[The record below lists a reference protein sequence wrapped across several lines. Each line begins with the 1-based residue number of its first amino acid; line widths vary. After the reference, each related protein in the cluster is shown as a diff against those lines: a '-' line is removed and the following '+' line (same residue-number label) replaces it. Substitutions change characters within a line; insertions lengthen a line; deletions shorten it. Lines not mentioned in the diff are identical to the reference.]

1 MSFLKSVLKKF
12 KKFKRISILA
22 LVVTMV
28 ISLLNAGPTIGADET
43 VNANI
48 TFTSQIVEQ
57 INGSYIE
64 TEDVQSGE
72 PFFLAIG
79 YTISAS
85 GETSKYTN
93 CTLTITLPKNVSFIG
108 DTSDIS
114 KTAFDSYTLETK
126 LGSQVLSIK
135 ANELVPGQTGTLYLK
150 MNFDNMKTPDGSTAN
165 FTGMSLTGSVVTGSS
180 SPNINP
186 VSVPNAAI
194 TAIANQS
201 WTVNKDIVKQNSQD
215 YSINTIDGKQYY
227 SVDYRLIAAPG
238 TNITDI
244 GNNYGRLN
252 CTYKDEQGNAA
263 KGFMLVDTLPVAPVA
278 NGGATNISI
287 YKGSNKTEANK
298 LKEGQ
303 DYQLVLNDDGS
314 VKAIRINYAS
324 TYSDIKND
332 YTTSYVPDDAYVL
345 TTYTINANY
354 SYDAYRVL
362 PADEDRLLPYQL
374 DNKAEINYLPL
385 GESTYR
391 KSQDSASINVG
402 WVDDNAPVTDLTVT
416 KYLTVKNDDKFNLE
430 EKFVFD
436 REKQD
441 LYYKYNNARISFG
454 LYKDETC
461 TIPAVDF
468 DGNTVGNMTRLD
480 ENGQVIFKNINEGTY
495 YLKEDVSNLPFVGD
509 GVDTANGQTVYRV
522 EIKNENKQAVVYLEG
537 NKVTDGKLDIN
548 NINTDNGFGYV
559 AFNKVGTSATSSN
572 SGPLEGVKFKLTNK
586 ADSSKVY
593 ETVSDKNGL
602 VLFEGI
608 PAGNYIVEEDFTSG
622 EYDKPDKSSFDVTV
636 KANHV
641 NYPEGMEKD
650 SNGIPQLVN
659 SSSKGKLIIYKV
671 DQANEDTKLDGAV
684 FNVYGPYDS
693 EAAAKKAIANNNLIN
708 QFTLN
713 GNEESPALNQGY
725 YVYQETKAPAS
736 YKLESD
742 YHIVKI
748 ETQTLNKVT
757 VKNEALGKLRIL
769 KKGALSV
776 NGQETGLQVNIPGA
790 SFYIYKNESA
800 TELVNDEN
808 GNPIVITSTN
818 SVNSEY
824 NSNVVSLPEGTYYLK
839 EFAVPDGYQLS
850 TEVIKVTVS
859 SGNTTTQKIVNKTDQ
874 FGYLQVTKR
883 DSKTN
888 EPISNVSFDV
898 YNSNNQLVE
907 TITTNSLG
915 MTQTSFLPAGNYYL
929 KEKAGTSLN
938 NYVVKT
944 ENIDFTITNNKVTN
958 LEVKNDH
965 LVNYRF
971 KKVSS
976 LNEKTTLSGV
986 EFRLYDSDGTT
997 VIKDKVTSDNNG
1009 YVTFE
1014 NLIPGKT
1021 YYYQETKTLPDYTL
1035 NNQKIEFTAPAIK
1048 DVNNNYMGDGGNIEN
1063 VPKGQFT
1070 ITKKQQ
1076 VLDKTGHVAVDK
1088 QFEYYPKLTDNYQAD
1103 KAAAELNNTYR
1114 KLTTSKDKGIGT
1126 SEKIDAG
1133 TYWVEESNVAGEY
1146 SVKDGNPKTVEVK
1159 AGDFAT
1165 TDGSVPNVE
1174 FVNELVKGK
1183 VAIKKI
1189 SSTDSKTGVEATF
1202 NIYKYVD
1209 DATHDY
1215 SNDLVID
1222 TLKTGKSGN
1231 EVVSK
1236 YLEPGNYV
1244 LVETTVD
1251 DNYVLDAIPH
1261 KFTIAAGKTNKDYVT
1276 TPIENAKKSTI
1287 KIKKTLTWNKKTN
1300 NEVVE
1305 SLAGIRFD
1313 IYKAKPVDEVQAGED
1328 FVEYENKKYIKDGN
1342 PVDTI
1347 TSNNDYESS
1356 KQLEPGYYYIEEVL
1370 TEDQAKYYTKADSQV
1385 IELKDDEDAEV
1396 TFDNTPKKGKV
1407 KLTKISN
1414 VNKDTRLNGA
1424 NFKIYYVVNEGTP
1437 DATKQMVVTG
1447 KDTKGN
1453 YTYKEYWVIDS
1464 KITTEIV
1471 SGTEIVYDKN
1481 GNGTEEDGIGYSV
1494 FLEPGKEIVLQETK
1508 APQYYG
1514 MTNEWYYVGKIE
1526 AQKISE
1532 ITVENYPLTY
1542 PVGDKYDEASNRID
1556 GAVMGLFGTQNG
1568 AEEFN
1573 GLSEANKENVINNK
1587 TLWATYD
1594 LLQTAI
1600 SNKTSGFQFKDVD
1613 PTRTYYVLELKAP
1626 DKYNLNDTIYKVT
1639 VKLNGN
1645 AYELID
1651 DKGNKLSIR
1660 NYPFQ
1665 QIWVRKVLEFAN
1677 EKTNL
1682 DGIKFNVYYAND
1694 ATETTEGAIQVINSE
1709 KYVTKGNFVGTYTTG
1724 SSTES
1729 KGSGSFITTTLPAGI
1744 YVIEEDTSDLPAG
1757 IKPPQTTSYAVIL
1770 KTDSPNKDLYD
1781 KNVDSDKNIVN
1792 KTSYGKLALIK
1803 QSSLDKNTYVDAT
1816 FNIYEKSNEAN
1827 HDYSKDDVVKTITTN
1842 TDGTPVLSDFLKPG
1856 NYVLVETSVNDEY
1869 VLDATPIDFTIE
1881 ANKVTGLENEA
1892 FEKINDAKNNPF
1904 VITNVPK
1911 GNINGLVKKG
1921 TYLNDGNKV
1930 TEALK
1935 DVEFEVYSYE
1945 EKNGSLVLTKDNL
1958 VGTAKSDSDGNL
1970 KFYQNN
1976 KDVTNKKWLAAGP
1989 YVLKETAVGTNNA
2002 NNGFE
2007 ASYLGKFEIKA
2018 GETTK
2023 EIIAIDETGKEIGA
2037 STSEIINKSAYGQIK
2052 LTKVDHYQKDKKLS
2066 GVTFEI
2072 RDSNGKVVDTITTGK
2087 DGTALSKLLPEG
2099 TYTVKETSTL
2109 GNYFLNENV
2118 YTFTVESLKVT
2129 SKDDNG
2135 NKEITNVLKQSI
2147 EVNKINSKTDKE
2159 ITNLDGAV
2167 FSLWDSKTGGKQIDK
2182 IVCNSDTKEIVFT
2195 NLQPDTTYYLQED
2208 NPPNGYVI
2216 INTERIEIK
2225 TTNNGVS
2232 GNPTKVVYKLKN
2244 EPLGSIKI
2252 EKVSKWT
2259 IYDLDEE
2266 INYPLEGAEFTL
2278 YQDVNGNGKLDSGD
2292 KMVTTKVSN
2301 NQGVVIF
2308 DNLKAGNYLVKETKA
2323 PDDFTG
2329 DDTVYSIQ
2337 VEAGEENSKYTGN
2350 QAIVNIPTKGRFSF
2364 TKTKPNGTGLPGAT
2378 FQLLKEVNGTYQNV
2392 FEEFTVDDENGEF
2405 LSNIIDPGNYQLK
2418 EVKAPDGFE
2427 ISEPINFT
2435 VEVGKVTFVTSP
2447 GKDTVINQALGTIK
2461 LTKYNDQSSY
2471 LNIDN
2476 KPLEN
2481 VEFGLYQEND
2491 QLVIS
2496 KKTDQKGQIIF
2507 EDVPAGKYYV
2517 KEIKGLT
2524 GYQENNQKYPV
2535 TVKANQNE
2543 VIEYLPEVKDGKN
2556 GVIINKSNMGR
2567 LVIKKVASDDD
2578 KGLSGA
2584 VFKISKVNDTSFV
2597 PVEITSYKDGLAISD
2612 LLPAN
2617 STGSKYLVE
2626 EIKAPDGYSL
2636 DDKYFATKQE
2646 VTVYPLQDQEVI
2658 LSKDNPDGRN
2668 YLVFKNYKIANIMDI
2683 DQEISKYIDDNGDLI
2698 QTKTVNTPLLDSK
2711 DVEKFTIRDYADGQN
2726 DVPVSKVVVED
2737 TNMQLY
2743 YLDANNDY
2751 VPVDP
2756 SDPYTID
2763 AVTIYHA
2770 SDKLDNNL
2778 KARIYY
2784 QGEGSANWQ
2793 TRDDLVVDVPDA
2805 NQNIKVELDD
2815 LKATKI
2821 KVEYYN
2827 ENGLISEE
2835 FKAEGIDLDVT
2846 INKRP
2851 SDATANEIR
2860 QVTNDAKVIY
2870 HYSYKDETRTNQNA
2884 IYENVTSKV
2893 NIFYP
2898 LNETTLPKVSL
2909 GIVSGEAN
2917 KIYKPG
2923 DSIESTITVINKTET
2938 DDPDGTIIQPIISF
2952 DLPVGMSLNTNSYT
2966 VDDLTGQTTNFQVV
2980 VYNEEDAT
2988 SGILLEPSK
2997 YQVVYD
3003 LIEAREFI
3011 DGKLVNTGKQT
3022 RKITILLDEEFAF
3035 KPNMKITIK
3044 YMGTTSINDTS
3055 TVLSTPAYFTSGVTT
3070 ALSIENP
3077 YGNSFTVE
3085 TSSGSSANTL
3095 VDDKTLDEITG
3106 RDQIDTTG
3114 TGLKYPF
3121 SVGEIIINET
3131 NYLSIYKQVKGI
3143 YNDDWLN
3150 YNQIASTA
3158 PGEDLDY
3165 QIIFKN
3171 GGDDNQSD
3179 RAISKARVVD
3189 ILPFA
3194 GDSLVN
3200 RTDDNYTARST
3211 TLAKSPILR
3220 YVDVLK
3226 DEKDFNYTLYYC
3238 VGNDVSSKFD
3248 QWKEEQR
3255 TKYTAQEELPI
3266 VYNDTWSDDDWNS
3279 GKHQWVKASEYTGDL
3294 NLVSAFAIEFDF
3306 SNDLLEPGEAVTIQ
3320 IKMAAPEYTT
3330 DEIEEVEGKYMA
3342 NSALIAVQRF
3352 GSDTISKSDITENR
3366 EVKAKLTLPKGTI
3379 GDYVW
3384 YDLNRNGIQ
3393 DDSDIPVQGLMVT
3406 LHKYVTTY
3414 DDEGKLVRL
3423 EIFSDDEFTT
3433 RSDSYGHYEFTNQDC
3448 NVLKS
3453 GKTDANSKDPN
3464 DYVGDRYYEYRVE
3477 FAIPEDESTY
3487 TYVPTK
3493 RYALDENGKRQNE
3506 IDSNIGDDQTK
3517 VGDQA
3522 SDDDEYCFSEYFA
3535 LTATKLGDA
3544 SLAGETNLTLD
3555 AGFIAK
3561 GSLGDYVWFDANKNG
3576 IQDPDETGVADVTVR
3591 LYQAD
3596 ENGNIIDNQ
3605 ALATTK
3611 TDRYGYYLFA
3621 DLIEGNYIVE
3631 FDISDVVP
3639 KVGGGYLD
3647 RYYFSANNATDD
3659 QEYDSNPVIDAANQ
3673 DTMVARTDLIT
3684 LEYHSSDMSIDAGL
3698 TVYSA
3703 LSGVVF
3709 EDRDYSDIQNY
3720 YDEKEN
3726 EIDTILVPGTIVTL
3740 YQVSEEFDIINALPD
3755 ESWIVGQTTVGEDGK
3770 YYFDKLD
3777 NGYYVV
3783 KFTFPEGYSI
3793 ASGDVGDDDTI
3804 DSDVVNQIETVDN
3817 RVSGYTNVIEI
3828 GLNEIVSNVDGGVR
3842 LYSALGDYVF
3852 NDNNSN
3858 GIQDEGDSPIA
3869 GVTVYLFKRE
3879 SEDGSWQYYR
3889 QTVTDEEG
3897 YYLFTNLEGSTYTKI
3912 DYRVIFDLGITTK
3925 ITIPYA
3931 GDDQALD
3938 SNALNQ
3944 YIPGF
3949 GYPTDPIDL
3958 AYNTVDLTWDA
3969 GVVQSRGA
3977 IGDYVWY
3984 DSNVNGIQDEEGT
3997 GIGGI
4002 KVVLETNTGDIT
4014 NEDDWQEVAVT
4025 YTNEHGYYIF
4035 NNLKEGYYRV
4045 KFEVPANYNVT
4056 LSLQGE
4062 DSAIDSDGIYFNDDT
4077 YYYTRSFYLD
4087 QDGYDMTW
4095 DLGVYD
4101 PTVTTTTITTTV
4113 DSSTD
4118 GIMTGDDK
4126 VIFGYVIL
4134 AALSLV
4140 TAYGLNR
4147 KRKQLIKR
4155 Q

>member
-28 ISLLNAGPTIGADET
+28 ISLLNAGPAIGADET

-238 TNITDI
+238 TNIADI

-252 CTYKDEQGNAA
+252 CTYKDEQGNTAE
-263 KGFMLVDTLPVAPVA
+263 GFMLVDTLPVAPVA

-436 REKQD
+436 QEKQD

-622 EYDKPDKSSFDVTV
+622 EYDKPAKSSFDVTV

-650 SNGIPQLVN
+650 SNGIPRLIN

-725 YVYQETKAPAS
+725 YVYQETKAPAG

-776 NGQETGLQVNIPGA
+776 SGQETGLQVNIPGA

-824 NSNVVSLPEGTYYLK
+824 NSNVVSLPAGTYYLK

-888 EPISNVSFDV
+888 KSISNVSFDV

-915 MTQTSFLPAGNYYL
+915 MAQTSFLPAGNYYL

-958 LEVKNDH
+958 LEVENDH

-976 LNEKTTLSGV
+976 LNEKTILSGV

-1014 NLIPGKT
+1014 NLIPGKK
-1021 YYYQETKTLPDYTL
+1021 YYYQEIKTLPDYTL
-1035 NNQKIEFTAPAIK
+1035 NNQKVEFTAPAIK
-1048 DVNNNYMGDGGNIEN
+1048 DVNNNYMADGGNIEN

-1070 ITKKQQ
+1070 ITKTQQ
-1076 VLDKTGHVAVDK
+1076 VLDKNELVAVDK

-1103 KAAAELNNTYR
+1103 KTTANANKTYR
-1114 KLTTSKDKGIGT
+1114 TLTTSKDKGIGT

-1159 AGDFAT
+1159 PGNFAT
-1165 TDGSVPNVE
+1165 TIGSVPNVE

-1183 VAIKKI
+1183 VAIKKV

-1202 NIYKYVD
+1202 NIYKYVSE
-1209 DATHDY
+1209 THNY
-1215 SNDLVID
+1215 SNDQVID

-1251 DNYVLDAIPH
+1251 KDYVLDATPH
-1261 KFTIAAGKTNKDYVT
+1261 KFTIVAGQTNKDYVT
-1276 TPIENAKKSTI
+1276 DPIENAKKSTI

-1313 IYKAKPVDEVQAGED
+1313 IYKAEKCDNSTTGAIKLGD
-1328 FVEYENKKYIKDGN
+1328 KYYNKTGN
-1342 PVDTI
+1342 I
-1347 TSNNDYESS
+1347 IESLTSTNNYVSS

-1370 TEDQAKYYTKADSQV
+1370 TEDQAKDYTKADSQV
-1385 IELKDDEDAEV
+1385 VELKDGE
-1396 TFDNTPKKGKV
+1396 TKTITIDNTPKKGKI
-1407 KLTKISN
+1407 KLTKTNEDESKKLDN
-1414 VNKDTRLNGA
+1414 A
-1424 NFKIYYVVNEGTP
+1424 QFEIYYV
-1437 DATKQMVVTG
+1437 DQ
-1447 KDTKGN
+1447 
-1453 YTYKEYWVIDS
+1453 
-1464 KITTEIV
+1464 
-1471 SGTEIVYDKN
+1471 
-1481 GNGTEEDGIGYSV
+1481 NGTETITANNGIKYTVKHSGITTKIISGTAVYYDQDGKEIKEPGVGYSV
-1494 FLEPGKEIVLQETK
+1494 FLDGGCEVVLKEVK
-1508 APQYYG
+1508 APDNYG
-1514 MTNEWYYVGKIE
+1514 MTYQWWYVGEIEVGKIT
-1526 AQKISE
+1526 E
-1532 ITVENYPLTY
+1532 ITVKNYLLTNPIGY
-1542 PVGDKYDEASNRID
+1542 KYDQENKVVP
-1556 GAVMGLFGTQNG
+1556 GATMGLFTSKTA
-1568 AEEFN
+1568 AETLNKKSQKEIDEIIADPTTWQSY
-1573 GLSEANKENVINNK
+1573 GLVSVAV
-1587 TLWATYD
+1587 
-1594 LLQTAI
+1594 
-1600 SNKTSGFQFKDVD
+1600 SNDKYFQFENIDSTK
-1613 PTRTYYVLELKAP
+1613 TYYVTELKQP
-1626 DKYNLNDTIYKVT
+1626 DGYNKNTAVHGVT
-1639 VKLNGN
+1639 VEIKDKV
-1645 AYELID
+1645 YYLID
-1651 DKGNKLSIR
+1651 TDTNDIITFV
-1660 NYPFQ
+1660 NYEYH
-1665 QIWVRKVLEFAN
+1665 QIWVRKVLDFAN
-1677 EKTNL
+1677 EKTPL
-1682 DGIKFNVYYAND
+1682 TGIKFKVYPVVL
-1694 ATETTEGAIQVINSE
+1694 ATEGETGTIKIDGKWYKPLSDGE
-1709 KYVTKGNFVGTYTTG
+1709 TYTTG
-1724 SSTES
+1724 TISSGQS
-1729 KGSGSFITTTLPAGI
+1729 DGFITKKLPAGL
-1744 YVIEEDTSDLPAG
+1744 YVVEE
-1757 IKPPQTTSYAVIL
+1757 I
-1770 KTDSPNKDLYD
+1770 TDSSFLPGYVNAPDETKYLVNLEVGKDNKDLYGED
-1781 KNVDSDKNIVN
+1781 VDSEENIVN
-1792 KTSYGKLALIK
+1792 TTSHGKLALTK
-1803 QSSLDKNTYVDAT
+1803 HSNLNDNTYVDAT
-1816 FNIYEKSNEAN
+1816 FNIYQKSAEAN
-1827 HDYSKDDVVKTITTN
+1827 HDYSNDTPVSTITTN

-1856 NYVLVETSVNDEY
+1856 NYVLVETKVNDEY

-1881 ANKVTGLENEA
+1881 ADKVTGLKNKA
-1892 FEKINDAKNNPF
+1892 FEKINDAKNDPF
-1904 VITNVPK
+1904 VVTNVPK
-1911 GNINGLVKKG
+1911 GNIKGLVKTG
-1921 TYLNDGNKV
+1921 TYLKDGNET

-1935 DVEFEVYSYE
+1935 DVEFEVYHYD
-1945 EKNGSLVLTKDNL
+1945 NSLDFSNKTP

-2007 ASYLGKFEIKA
+2007 ASYLGKFEIEPGKTTNTITEINSK
-2018 GETTK
+2018 GEP
-2023 EIIAIDETGKEIGA
+2023 IGD

-2052 LTKVDHYQKDKKLS
+2052 LTKVDHYQTSKKLS
-2066 GVTFEI
+2066 DVTFEI
-2072 RDSNGKVVDTITTGK
+2072 RDSSNTVVDTITTGK

-2099 TYTVKETSTL
+2099 TYTVRETKTIDD
-2109 GNYFLNENV
+2109 YFLNENV
-2118 YTFTVESLKVT
+2118 YTFTVEALKVT
-2129 SKDDNG
+2129 SKDDKN
-2135 NKEITNVLKQSI
+2135 NEKITNVLKQSI
-2147 EVNKINSKTDKE
+2147 EVNKINSKTGKE

-2216 INTERIEIK
+2216 INTERIKIE
-2225 TTNNGVS
+2225 TTNNGEKD
-2232 GNPTKVVYKLKN
+2232 NPTKVVYKLKN

-2308 DNLKAGNYLVKETKA
+2308 DNLKAGNYLFKETKA

-2337 VEAGEENSKYTGN
+2337 VEAGEENSQYTGN
-2350 QAIVNIPTKGRFSF
+2350 QAIVNIPSKGRFSF
-2364 TKTKPNGTGLPGAT
+2364 TKTKPNGTGLPEAT

-2476 KPLEN
+2476 KPLAN

-2496 KKTDQKGQIIF
+2496 KKTDQKGQIVF

-2517 KEIKGLT
+2517 REIKGLT

-2567 LVIKKVASDDD
+2567 LVIKKVASDDN

-2827 ENGLISEE
+2827 ENGLISEG

-2870 HYSYKDETRTNQNA
+2870 HYNYKDETGTNQNA

-3248 QWKEEQR
+3248 QWEEEQR

-3828 GLNEIVSNVDGGVR
+3828 GLNEVVSNVDGGAR

-4025 YTNEHGYYIF
+4025 YTNEQGYYIF

-4056 LSLQGE
+4056 LSSQGE
-4062 DSAIDSDGIYFNDDT
+4062 DGAIDSDGIYFNDDT

>member
-1 MSFLKSVLKKF
+1 
-12 KKFKRISILA
+12 
-22 LVVTMV
+22 
-28 ISLLNAGPTIGADET
+28 
-43 VNANI
+43 
-48 TFTSQIVEQ
+48 
-57 INGSYIE
+57 
-64 TEDVQSGE
+64 
-72 PFFLAIG
+72 
-79 YTISAS
+79 
-85 GETSKYTN
+85 
-93 CTLTITLPKNVSFIG
+93 
-108 DTSDIS
+108 SD
-114 KTAFDSYTLETK
+114 
-126 LGSQVLSIK
+126 
-135 ANELVPGQTGTLYLK
+135 
-150 MNFDNMKTPDGSTAN
+150 
-165 FTGMSLTGSVVTGSS
+165 
-180 SPNINP
+180 
-186 VSVPNAAI
+186 
-194 TAIANQS
+194 
-201 WTVNKDIVKQNSQD
+201 
-215 YSINTIDGKQYY
+215 
-227 SVDYRLIAAPG
+227 
-238 TNITDI
+238 
-244 GNNYGRLN
+244 
-252 CTYKDEQGNAA
+252 C
-263 KGFMLVDTLPVAPVA
+263 
-278 NGGATNISI
+278 
-287 YKGSNKTEANK
+287 
-298 LKEGQ
+298 
-303 DYQLVLNDDGS
+303 
-314 VKAIRINYAS
+314 
-324 TYSDIKND
+324 
-332 YTTSYVPDDAYVL
+332 
-345 TTYTINANY
+345 
-354 SYDAYRVL
+354 
-362 PADEDRLLPYQL
+362 
-374 DNKAEINYLPL
+374 
-385 GESTYR
+385 
-391 KSQDSASINVG
+391 
-402 WVDDNAPVTDLTVT
+402 
-416 KYLTVKNDDKFNLE
+416 
-430 EKFVFD
+430 
-436 REKQD
+436 
-441 LYYKYNNARISFG
+441 
-454 LYKDETC
+454 
-461 TIPAVDF
+461 
-468 DGNTVGNMTRLD
+468 
-480 ENGQVIFKNINEGTY
+480 
-495 YLKEDVSNLPFVGD
+495 
-509 GVDTANGQTVYRV
+509 
-522 EIKNENKQAVVYLEG
+522 
-537 NKVTDGKLDIN
+537 
-548 NINTDNGFGYV
+548 
-559 AFNKVGTSATSSN
+559 
-572 SGPLEGVKFKLTNK
+572 
-586 ADSSKVY
+586 
-593 ETVSDKNGL
+593 
-602 VLFEGI
+602 
-608 PAGNYIVEEDFTSG
+608 
-622 EYDKPDKSSFDVTV
+622 
-636 KANHV
+636 
-641 NYPEGMEKD
+641 
-650 SNGIPQLVN
+650 
-659 SSSKGKLIIYKV
+659 
-671 DQANEDTKLDGAV
+671 
-684 FNVYGPYDS
+684 
-693 EAAAKKAIANNNLIN
+693 
-708 QFTLN
+708 
-713 GNEESPALNQGY
+713 
-725 YVYQETKAPAS
+725 
-736 YKLESD
+736 
-742 YHIVKI
+742 
-748 ETQTLNKVT
+748 
-757 VKNEALGKLRIL
+757 
-769 KKGALSV
+769 
-776 NGQETGLQVNIPGA
+776 
-790 SFYIYKNESA
+790 
-800 TELVNDEN
+800 
-808 GNPIVITSTN
+808 
-818 SVNSEY
+818 
-824 NSNVVSLPEGTYYLK
+824 
-839 EFAVPDGYQLS
+839 
-850 TEVIKVTVS
+850 
-859 SGNTTTQKIVNKTDQ
+859 
-874 FGYLQVTKR
+874 
-883 DSKTN
+883 
-888 EPISNVSFDV
+888 
-898 YNSNNQLVE
+898 
-907 TITTNSLG
+907 
-915 MTQTSFLPAGNYYL
+915 
-929 KEKAGTSLN
+929 
-938 NYVVKT
+938 
-944 ENIDFTITNNKVTN
+944 
-958 LEVKNDH
+958 
-965 LVNYRF
+965 
-971 KKVSS
+971 
-976 LNEKTTLSGV
+976 
-986 EFRLYDSDGTT
+986 
-997 VIKDKVTSDNNG
+997 
-1009 YVTFE
+1009 
-1014 NLIPGKT
+1014 
-1021 YYYQETKTLPDYTL
+1021 
-1035 NNQKIEFTAPAIK
+1035 
-1048 DVNNNYMGDGGNIEN
+1048 
-1063 VPKGQFT
+1063 
-1070 ITKKQQ
+1070 
-1076 VLDKTGHVAVDK
+1076 
-1088 QFEYYPKLTDNYQAD
+1088 
-1103 KAAAELNNTYR
+1103 
-1114 KLTTSKDKGIGT
+1114 
-1126 SEKIDAG
+1126 
-1133 TYWVEESNVAGEY
+1133 
-1146 SVKDGNPKTVEVK
+1146 
-1159 AGDFAT
+1159 
-1165 TDGSVPNVE
+1165 
-1174 FVNELVKGK
+1174 
-1183 VAIKKI
+1183 
-1189 SSTDSKTGVEATF
+1189 
-1202 NIYKYVD
+1202 
-1209 DATHDY
+1209 
-1215 SNDLVID
+1215 
-1222 TLKTGKSGN
+1222 
-1231 EVVSK
+1231 
-1236 YLEPGNYV
+1236 
-1244 LVETTVD
+1244 
-1251 DNYVLDAIPH
+1251 
-1261 KFTIAAGKTNKDYVT
+1261 
-1276 TPIENAKKSTI
+1276 
-1287 KIKKTLTWNKKTN
+1287 
-1300 NEVVE
+1300 
-1305 SLAGIRFD
+1305 
-1313 IYKAKPVDEVQAGED
+1313 
-1328 FVEYENKKYIKDGN
+1328 
-1342 PVDTI
+1342 
-1347 TSNNDYESS
+1347 
-1356 KQLEPGYYYIEEVL
+1356 
-1370 TEDQAKYYTKADSQV
+1370 
-1385 IELKDDEDAEV
+1385 
-1396 TFDNTPKKGKV
+1396 
-1407 KLTKISN
+1407 
-1414 VNKDTRLNGA
+1414 
-1424 NFKIYYVVNEGTP
+1424 
-1437 DATKQMVVTG
+1437 
-1447 KDTKGN
+1447 
-1453 YTYKEYWVIDS
+1453 
-1464 KITTEIV
+1464 
-1471 SGTEIVYDKN
+1471 
-1481 GNGTEEDGIGYSV
+1481 
-1494 FLEPGKEIVLQETK
+1494 
-1508 APQYYG
+1508 
-1514 MTNEWYYVGKIE
+1514 
-1526 AQKISE
+1526 
-1532 ITVENYPLTY
+1532 
-1542 PVGDKYDEASNRID
+1542 
-1556 GAVMGLFGTQNG
+1556 
-1568 AEEFN
+1568 
-1573 GLSEANKENVINNK
+1573 
-1587 TLWATYD
+1587 
-1594 LLQTAI
+1594 
-1600 SNKTSGFQFKDVD
+1600 
-1613 PTRTYYVLELKAP
+1613 
-1626 DKYNLNDTIYKVT
+1626 
-1639 VKLNGN
+1639 
-1645 AYELID
+1645 
-1651 DKGNKLSIR
+1651 
-1660 NYPFQ
+1660 
-1665 QIWVRKVLEFAN
+1665 
-1677 EKTNL
+1677 
-1682 DGIKFNVYYAND
+1682 
-1694 ATETTEGAIQVINSE
+1694 
-1709 KYVTKGNFVGTYTTG
+1709 
-1724 SSTES
+1724 
-1729 KGSGSFITTTLPAGI
+1729 
-1744 YVIEEDTSDLPAG
+1744 
-1757 IKPPQTTSYAVIL
+1757 
-1770 KTDSPNKDLYD
+1770 
-1781 KNVDSDKNIVN
+1781 
-1792 KTSYGKLALIK
+1792 
-1803 QSSLDKNTYVDAT
+1803 
-1816 FNIYEKSNEAN
+1816 
-1827 HDYSKDDVVKTITTN
+1827 
-1842 TDGTPVLSDFLKPG
+1842 
-1856 NYVLVETSVNDEY
+1856 
-1869 VLDATPIDFTIE
+1869 
-1881 ANKVTGLENEA
+1881 
-1892 FEKINDAKNNPF
+1892 
-1904 VITNVPK
+1904 
-1911 GNINGLVKKG
+1911 
-1921 TYLNDGNKV
+1921 
-1930 TEALK
+1930 
-1935 DVEFEVYSYE
+1935 
-1945 EKNGSLVLTKDNL
+1945 
-1958 VGTAKSDSDGNL
+1958 
-1970 KFYQNN
+1970 
-1976 KDVTNKKWLAAGP
+1976 
-1989 YVLKETAVGTNNA
+1989 
-2002 NNGFE
+2002 
-2007 ASYLGKFEIKA
+2007 
-2018 GETTK
+2018 
-2023 EIIAIDETGKEIGA
+2023 
-2037 STSEIINKSAYGQIK
+2037 
-2052 LTKVDHYQKDKKLS
+2052 
-2066 GVTFEI
+2066 
-2072 RDSNGKVVDTITTGK
+2072 
-2087 DGTALSKLLPEG
+2087 
-2099 TYTVKETSTL
+2099 
-2109 GNYFLNENV
+2109 
-2118 YTFTVESLKVT
+2118 
-2129 SKDDNG
+2129 
-2135 NKEITNVLKQSI
+2135 
-2147 EVNKINSKTDKE
+2147 
-2159 ITNLDGAV
+2159 
-2167 FSLWDSKTGGKQIDK
+2167 
-2182 IVCNSDTKEIVFT
+2182 
-2195 NLQPDTTYYLQED
+2195 
-2208 NPPNGYVI
+2208 
-2216 INTERIEIK
+2216 
-2225 TTNNGVS
+2225 
-2232 GNPTKVVYKLKN
+2232 
-2244 EPLGSIKI
+2244 
-2252 EKVSKWT
+2252 
-2259 IYDLDEE
+2259 
-2266 INYPLEGAEFTL
+2266 
-2278 YQDVNGNGKLDSGD
+2278 
-2292 KMVTTKVSN
+2292 
-2301 NQGVVIF
+2301 
-2308 DNLKAGNYLVKETKA
+2308 
-2323 PDDFTG
+2323 TG
-2329 DDTVYSIQ
+2329 D
-2337 VEAGEENSKYTGN
+2337 

-2435 VEVGKVTFVTSP
+2435 VAVGKVTFVTSP
-2447 GKDTVINQALGTIK
+2447 GEDTVINQALGTIK

-2476 KPLEN
+2476 KPLAN

-2496 KKTDQKGQIIF
+2496 KKTDQKGQIVF

-2517 KEIKGLT
+2517 REIKGLT
-2524 GYQENNQKYPV
+2524 GYQENNKKYPV

-2567 LVIKKVASDDD
+2567 LVIKKVASDDN

-2770 SDKLDNNL
+2770 SDKLGNNL

-2827 ENGLISEE
+2827 ENGLISEG

-2870 HYSYKDETRTNQNA
+2870 HYSYKDETGTNQNA

-3393 DDSDIPVQGLMVT
+3393 DDSDIPVQGLMIT

-3453 GKTDANSKDPN
+3453 GKTDANSKNPN

-3659 QEYDSNPVIDAANQ
+3659 QEYDSNPIIDAANQ

-3828 GLNEIVSNVDGGVR
+3828 GLNEVVSNVDGGAR

-4025 YTNEHGYYIF
+4025 YTNEQGYYIF

-4056 LSLQGE
+4056 LSSQGE
-4062 DSAIDSDGIYFNDDT
+4062 DGAIDSDGIYFNDDT

-4134 AALSLV
+4134 AALSLI